1 MKTDHLTLHYV
12 ILLKLHKMKEI
23 DKEERLKLLEFVK
36 KYQSLYVDIESVT
49 NDLDRISKQKDILLD
64 ELTKTRNEEVEFTKS
79 LKKKYNITENDI
91 KNMFN

>member
-1 MKTDHLTLHYV
+1 
-12 ILLKLHKMKEI
+12 MKEI

>member
-1 MKTDHLTLHYV
+1 
-12 ILLKLHKMKEI
+12 MKEI

-64 ELTKTRNEEVEFTKS
+64 ELTKTRIEEVEFTKS
-79 LKKKYNITENDI
+79 LKSKYNVTDNDI
-91 KNMFN
+91 KNIFN